1 MTAASGAASAA
12 AFAGVGYSA
21 LDRVSDRGIL
31 AYALD
36 AAVDALAAA
45 GISRDEVDG
54 YVGIGTSPNPD
65 AVHADGAD
73 QVSAYLMTEAL
84 GLGPLSWAADVSG
97 FAINMAATAAQAI
110 ASGECRCVI
119 GVRAVY
125 QDKAMRAAPVAEPL
139 AWGTSQYKLPF
150 GAGPGGT
157 RFAARA
163 RRYLELS
170 GARRADLWHVVR
182 AAREHARGNPV
193 ACFRDTPLSVE
204 DYLAAPL
211 TVDPLCL
218 FDCDMPVCGAGAFVM
233 VSAGRARE
241 AGRPVA
247 YLRGW
252 ANWTN
257 ADTIFERAGLTR
269 ADIQVCQLYDGY
281 SPMVYEW
288 LERLGWCEEYTAWK
302 FVADGGTGPGGP
314 LPVNTFGGA
323 LGEGRLHGLGHL
335 REGIAQVM
343 GMAGPR
349 QVDGVRNCLVQI
361 GPYDLSALAVL
372 SAEPGANQ

>member
-1 MTAASGAASAA
+1 MTARSAA
-12 AFAGVGYSA
+12 AFTGAGYSA
-21 LDRVSDRGIL
+21 VDRGSDRGIV

-45 GISRDEVDG
+45 GVSRDEIDG
-54 YVGIGTSPNPD
+54 YVGIGTSPNPG
-65 AVHADGAD
+65 AAHVDGAD
-73 QVSAYLMTEAL
+73 QVSAYLMAQAL

-97 FAINMAATAAQAI
+97 FAVNMAATAAQAI
-110 ASGECRCVI
+110 ASGECRVVL

-125 QDKAMRAAPVAEPL
+125 HDKAMRAAPEPEPL
-139 AWGTSQYKLPF
+139 ARGWAQYTLPF
-150 GAGPGGT
+150 GTGPGGT

-182 AAREHARGNPV
+182 AARAHAANNPV
-193 ACFRDTPLSVE
+193 ACFRDVPLSRE
-204 DYLAAPL
+204 DYLAAPV

-233 VSAGRARE
+233 VAADQARAS
-241 AGRPVA
+241 GRPAA

-257 ADTIFERAGLTR
+257 ADSIFERSGVAR
-269 ADIQVCQLYDGY
+269 ADIGVCQLYDGY
-281 SPMVYEW
+281 SPMIYEW
-288 LERLGWCEEYTAWK
+288 LERLGWCDEHTAWK
-302 FVADGGTGPGGP
+302 FVADGGTAPGGA

-323 LGEGRLHGLGHL
+323 LGEGRLHGMGHL
-335 REGIAQVM
+335 REAIVQVM
-343 GMAGPR
+343 GTAGPR
-349 QVDGVRNCLVQI
+349 QVDGVRHCLVQI
-361 GPYDLSALAVL
+361 GPFDLSALAVL
-372 SAEPGANQ
+372 STEPGGDR

>member
-1 MTAASGAASAA
+1 MTTRPKA

-21 LDRVSDRGIL
+21 IDRTPGRGIL
-31 AYALD
+31 SYALD
-36 AAVDALAAA
+36 AAADALAAA
-45 GISRDEVDG
+45 GIERDEVDG
-54 YVGIGTSPNPD
+54 YVGIGTSPNPG

-73 QVSAYLMTEAL
+73 QVSAYLMSDAL
-84 GLGPLSWAADVSG
+84 GLGPLSWATDVSG
-97 FAINMAATAAQAI
+97 FAITMAATAAQAI
-110 ASGECRCVI
+110 ASGECHCVL

-125 QDKAMRAAPVAEPL
+125 HDRRLQAPPAPEQFAPGRA
-139 AWGTSQYKLPF
+139 QYLLPF

-182 AAREHARGNPV
+182 AAREHARDNPV
-193 ACFRDTPLSVE
+193 ACFRDAPLTLE

-233 VSAGRARE
+233 VSADLARE
-241 AGRPVA
+241 RGRPAA

-257 ADTIFERAGLTR
+257 ADSIFERSGVAR
-269 ADIQVCQLYDGY
+269 EDIQLCQLYDGY
-281 SPMVYEW
+281 APMTYEW
-288 LERLGWCEEYTAWK
+288 LERLGWCEPYTAWK
-302 FVADGGTGPGGP
+302 FVADGHTGPGGA
-314 LPVNTFGGA
+314 LPVNTFGGS
-323 LGEGRLHGLGHL
+323 LGEGRLHGMGHL
-335 REGIAQVM
+335 REGIVQVM
-343 GMAGPR
+343 GAAGAR
-349 QVDGVRNCLVQI
+349 QVDKARNCLVQI
-361 GPYDLSALAVL
+361 GPFDLPALAIL
-372 SAEPGANQ
+372 STEAGGSQ

>member
-1 MTAASGAASAA
+1 MTAVAKA
-12 AFAGVGYSA
+12 AFVGAGYSA
-21 LDRVSDRGIL
+21 VDRTSGRGIL

-45 GISRDEVDG
+45 GVSRDEVDG

-73 QVSAYLMTEAL
+73 QVSAYLMADAL

-97 FAINMAATAAQAI
+97 FAVTMAATAAQAI
-110 ASGECRCVI
+110 ASGECRCVL

-125 QDKAMRAAPVAEPL
+125 HDKELLAPSPPGQLAPGRA
-139 AWGTSQYKLPF
+139 QYTLPF

-157 RFAARA
+157 RFATRA
-163 RRYLELS
+163 RRYLERS
-170 GARRADLWHVVR
+170 GARREDLWHVVR

-193 ACFRDTPLSVE
+193 ACFRDAPLSLE
-204 DYLAAPL
+204 DYLAAPE

-233 VSAGRARE
+233 VPAERARE
-241 AGRPVA
+241 SGRPAA

-257 ADTIFERAGLTR
+257 AGSIFVRAGLTR
-269 ADIQVCQLYDGY
+269 EDIQVCQLYDGY
-281 SPMVYEW
+281 SPMLYEW

-302 FVADGGTGPGGP
+302 FVADGHTGPGGS

-323 LGEGRLHGLGHL
+323 LGEGRLHGMGHL
-335 REGIAQVM
+335 REGIAQVT
-343 GMAGPR
+343 GTAGPR
-349 QVDGVRNCLVQI
+349 QVPGVRNCLVQI
-361 GPYDLSALAVL
+361 GPFDRSALAVL
-372 SAEPGANQ
+372 STEPGGDQ

>member
-1 MTAASGAASAA
+1 MTARSAA
-12 AFAGVGYSA
+12 AFVGAGYSA
-21 LDRVSDRGIL
+21 IDRAPGRGIL
-31 AYALD
+31 SYALD

-54 YVGIGTSPNPD
+54 YVGIGTSPNLG

-73 QVSAYLMTEAL
+73 QVSAYLMAQAL

-97 FAINMAATAAQAI
+97 FAVTMAATAAQAI
-110 ASGECRCVI
+110 ASGECRCVL
-119 GVRAVY
+119 GLRAVY
-125 QDKAMRAAPVAEPL
+125 HDKAMGGEAEPEPL
-139 AWGTSQYKLPF
+139 AWGRAQYTLPF

-193 ACFRDTPLSVE
+193 ACFRDTPLTLE

-211 TVDPLCL
+211 TVDPLCRY
-218 FDCDMPVCGAGAFVM
+218 DCDMPVCGAGAFVM
-233 VSAGRARE
+233 VSAERARE
-241 AGRPVA
+241 SGRPAA

-257 ADTIFERAGLTR
+257 ADTIFERAGVVR
-269 ADIQVCQLYDGY
+269 EDIGVCQLYDGY
-281 SPMVYEW
+281 SPMTYEW
-288 LERLGWCEEYTAWK
+288 LERLGWCDEYAGWK
-302 FVADGGTGPGGP
+302 FVADGHTAPGGS

-323 LGEGRLHGLGHL
+323 LGEGRLHGMGHL
-335 REGIAQVM
+335 REAIVQVM
-343 GMAGPR
+343 GVAGPR
-349 QVDGVRNCLVQI
+349 QVAGVRNCLVQV
-361 GPYDLSALAVL
+361 GPFDRSALAVL
-372 SAEPGANQ
+372 SSEPGGGV

>member
-1 MTAASGAASAA
+1 MTARSAA
-12 AFAGVGYSA
+12 AFIGAGYSA
-21 LDRVSDRGIL
+21 VDRVSGRGIL

-45 GISRDEVDG
+45 GIGRDEVDG

-73 QVSAYLMTEAL
+73 QVSAYLMADTL

-97 FAINMAATAAQAI
+97 FAVTMAATAAQAI
-110 ASGECRCVI
+110 ASGECRCVL

-125 QDKAMRAAPVAEPL
+125 HDKGLRALPEAEPL
-139 AWGTSQYKLPF
+139 ARGRAQYTLPF

-170 GARRADLWHVVR
+170 GARREDLWHVVR

-193 ACFRDTPLSVE
+193 ACFRDAPLALE

-233 VSAGRARE
+233 VAADRAR
-241 AGRPVA
+241 ASGRPAA

-257 ADTIFERAGLTR
+257 ADSVFARAGVAR
-269 ADIQVCQLYDGY
+269 EDVGVCQLYDGY
-281 SPMVYEW
+281 SPMTYEW
-288 LERLGWCEEYTAWK
+288 LERLGWCEQYTAWK
-302 FVADGGTGPGGP
+302 FVADGQTAPGGA

-335 REGIAQVM
+335 REAIVQVM
-343 GMAGPR
+343 GTAGPR
-349 QVDGVRNCLVQI
+349 QVDGVRNCLVQV
-361 GPYDLSALAVL
+361 GPFDRSALAVL
-372 SAEPGANQ
+372 SAEPGGDQ